1 MHCLLLPDRHALQ
14 VLSHVVRRLDVHE
27 GFPVVCVQETPEVS
41 LLERLGRLEYLLGLL
56 ETLEGRQGL
65 VNGRLHKS
73 GNPKVYGVGSGLTCG
88 GLEMRGASS
97 VIIAWGRVNI
107 GVVSESHSA
116 LIIFTHG
123 FFHHNICL
131 RLNLM
136 EFLKF

>member
-1 MHCLLLPDRHALQ
+1 MHRLLLPDRHTLQ

-41 LLERLGRLEYLLGLL
+41 LLKGLGRLECLFGLL
-56 ETLEGRQGL
+56 QTLEGRQGF
-65 VNGRLHKS
+65 VNGWLHES
-73 GNPKVYGVGSGLTCG
+73 GNPEVYGVGSGLTCG

-97 VIIAWGRVNI
+97 VIIAWGRIDI

-131 RLNLM
+131 GLYQM
-136 EFLKF
+136 ELLKF